1 MNQQMFK
8 PRGRRL
14 PLNQRL
20 MEWQSLKEKIHQK
33 EAQEANVQQAYQQV
47 AAFTEKQQV
56 LNEDLNALQK
66 QQQQLNQQ
74 KMNWSLYEEGQQL
87 RTLKMSRISEEEQRQ
102 LRQFHHEYQ
111 QLSDEIHKKED
122 ELARL
127 EQGQES
133 DRYFF

>member
-87 RTLKMSRISEEEQRQ
+87 RTLKRSRISEEEQRQ